1 MGPSWQGLYGHRVTL
16 ADGSEVE
23 ADDAYLKESVLAPA
37 AKLVQGYAPVMP
49 AFTPSE
55 QELDALIAFIKS
67 RANPDAGNQ
76 EQAPQ

>member
-1 MGPSWQGLYGHRVTL
+1 MTL
-16 ADGSEVE
+16 ADGSQVE

-55 QELDALIAFIKS
+55 QELDALVAFIKS